1 MNPVGNTNDIQTEL
15 IETLKAWQ
23 KVEKDSIAMAR
34 ETQRKSRNALVRLV
48 MEILA
53 HDSVLHHRVQQFLLD
68 NIEKSSLTLQ
78 PEELDTVWEM
88 IEKHIEFE
96 KKILELANKAQSATE
111 LKVPSFLL
119 NYLLKD
125 EEKHDAL
132 LERLEEIKVNM
143 HPYA

>member
-1 MNPVGNTNDIQTEL
+1 MNRVGKTDDIQADL
-15 IETLKAWQ
+15 IDTIKTWQ
-23 KVEKDSIAMAR
+23 SVEKDSIAMAR
-34 ETQRKSRNALVRLV
+34 ETQRKSRNAVVRLV
-48 MEILA
+48 MEIIA

-78 PEELDTVWEM
+78 PEELDAVWEM

-96 KKILELANKAQSATE
+96 KQTIELANKAKSATNS
-111 LKVPSFLL
+111 LVPRFLL